1 MSSMPPTAG
10 RENAARI
17 ETHSVD
23 VVPIAERHGRLSSLG
38 AVWFVSNLNLTAMS
52 IGIVVVSLGGTLFWN
67 LAAMVLGSLVGTIF
81 MALHSTQG
89 PHLGLPQMIQSRAQF
104 GYVGAAI
111 TVFVA
116 AFVNYLA
123 YNTTD
128 AMLAS
133 DAINTLTHLP
143 VGLGYVLAA
152 AVAAIIALF
161 GYDMIHKVNRL
172 LLFPTLTVMTV
183 LTVGALK
190 LGDVTPA
197 LFAPGA
203 FNPAVFMTA
212 FVVTAGF
219 QLGWAP
225 YVSDYSRYLPAST
238 SPRQLFWW
246 TYIPSAGSAMWVFAI
261 GALAQVGTRAHS
273 PIAAFIGA
281 GDAVFP
287 GAGKIIVCGLVFTL
301 LAVMAINQYG
311 GSLILLSIADSFR
324 PLTPT
329 RMKRATAIALMAAM
343 VWIIAQTVGEARFNQ
358 FYGGALIYLAY
369 VFTPWTAI
377 NLVDYFVVRRGHY
390 VVSDLLNPTGGI
402 YGRWNWRGNVVYGA
416 TLAIM
421 CPFMV
426 TAQFTGLFAQRMGNV
441 DISLPVGLTVGATLY
456 LIAFKAPMP
465 NSRLQP
471 AALHHR
477 HRNAMDAA
485 NSL

>member
-1 MSSMPPTAG
+1 MSSREPTAA
-10 RENAARI
+10 RENATKI

-23 VVPIAERHGRLSSLG
+23 VVPISERHGRLNSLG

-67 LAAMVLGSLVGTIF
+67 LAAMILGSLVGTIF

-104 GYVGAAI
+104 GYVGAAAS
-111 TVFVA
+111 VFLA

-133 DAINTLTHLP
+133 DAVNTLAGLP
-143 VGLGYVLAA
+143 LGVGYMLAA
-152 AVAAIIALF
+152 AIAAIIALF

-172 LLFPTLTVMTV
+172 LVFPTLCVMV
-183 LTVGALK
+183 ALTVGALT
-190 LGDVTPA
+190 LDDVTPA
-197 LFAPGA
+197 LLAPGA
-203 FNPAVFMTA
+203 FDLAAFMTA

-246 TYIPSAGSAMWVFAI
+246 TYIPSAGSAIWVFVV
-261 GALAQVGTRAHS
+261 GALAQVGTSAKT

-281 GDAVFP
+281 GDAVYP
-287 GAGKIIVCGLVFTL
+287 GAGRVIVCGLLVTL
-301 LAVMAINQYG
+301 LVVMAINQYG
-311 GSLILLSIADSFR
+311 GSLMLLSIADSFK
-324 PLTPT
+324 PIKST
-329 RMKRATAIALMAAM
+329 RTKRAATILLMAVM
-343 VWIIAQTVGEARFNQ
+343 VWTIAQTVGEARFNQ

-377 NLVDYFVVRRGHY
+377 NLVDYFVVRRGNY
-390 VVSDLLNPTGGI
+390 VVSDLLDPTGGI
-402 YGRWNWRGNVVYGA
+402 YGRWNWRGNFVYAA
-416 TLAIM
+416 TLVIM
-421 CPFMV
+421 VPFMV
-426 TAQFTGLFAQRMGNV
+426 TSQFVGVLAQRMGNV
-441 DISLPVGLTVGATLY
+441 DLSLPVGLTAG
-456 LIAFKAPMP
+456 
-465 NSRLQP
+465 
-471 AALHHR
+471 AALYVIASKIPDHR
-477 HRNAMDAA
+477 ANAGLRLTASEGCA
-485 NSL
+485 TTSSRR

>member
-1 MSSMPPTAG
+1 
-10 RENAARI
+10 
-17 ETHSVD
+17 
-23 VVPIAERHGRLSSLG
+23 
-38 AVWFVSNLNLTAMS
+38 
-52 IGIVVVSLGGTLFWN
+52 
-67 LAAMVLGSLVGTIF
+67 
-81 MALHSTQG
+81 
-89 PHLGLPQMIQSRAQF
+89 
-104 GYVGAAI
+104 
-111 TVFVA
+111 
-116 AFVNYLA
+116 
-123 YNTTD
+123 
-128 AMLAS
+128 MLAS
-133 DAINTLTHLP
+133 DAVNTLTHLP
-143 VGLGYVLAA
+143 LGLGYVLAA
-152 AVAAIIALF
+152 AIAAIIALF

-172 LLFPTLTVMTV
+172 LLFPTLSVMVV

-190 LGDVTPA
+190 LGNVTPA

-246 TYIPSAGSAMWVFAI
+246 TYIPSAGSAIWVFVI

-287 GAGKIIVCGLVFTL
+287 GAGKIIVCGLVVTL

-324 PLTPT
+324 PITPT

-426 TAQFTGLFAQRMGNV
+426 TAQFIGLFAQRMGNV

-456 LIAFKAPMP
+456 LIACRAPMP
-465 NSRLQP
+465 HSRLQP
-471 AALHHR
+471 AMHHR
-477 HRNAMDAA
+477 HRTAADAPK
-485 NSL
+485 